1 MSLNLVSSIKKIVL
15 AFVVTMLIMINFIT
29 PISAKSID
37 KKAPVIKLTHSTITI
52 TKGSKFSAK
61 KYLKSVKD
69 NRDGNLKSKVK
80 ISGKV
85 NIKKA
90 GTYKVK
96 YTVSDKAKNKSAKT
110 LKVKVIEKSKA
121 QRIVSAAK
129 SKLGSPYRYGSNGPK
144 SFDCSGFTQ
153 WVYKQV
159 GKKLPRSSS
168 SQKRGG
174 KLIKLSKA
182 KVGDV
187 VWRSGHVGIYIGNG
201 KVIHS
206 PHSGDVV
213 RYTTLKG
220 FKYAVRYL

>member
-1 MSLNLVSSIKKIVL
+1 M
-15 AFVVTMLIMINFIT
+15 
-29 PISAKSID
+29 
-37 KKAPVIKLTHSTITI
+37 
-52 TKGSKFSAK
+52 
-61 KYLKSVKD
+61 
-69 NRDGNLKSKVK
+69 
-80 ISGKV
+80 

-90 GTYKVK
+90 GAYKVK
-96 YTVSDKAKNKSAKT
+96 YTVSDKAKNKAVKT

-174 KLIKLSKA
+174 KLIKL
-182 KVGDV
+182 
-187 VWRSGHVGIYIGNG
+187 WRRCLEKWTRWNLYRKWESD
-201 KVIHS
+201 S
-206 PHSGDVV
+206 FSS
-213 RYTTLKG
+213 
-220 FKYAVRYL
+220 

>member
-1 MSLNLVSSIKKIVL
+1 M
-15 AFVVTMLIMINFIT
+15 
-29 PISAKSID
+29 
-37 KKAPVIKLTHSTITI
+37 
-52 TKGSKFSAK
+52 
-61 KYLKSVKD
+61 
-69 NRDGNLKSKVK
+69 
-80 ISGKV
+80 
-85 NIKKA
+85 
-90 GTYKVK
+90 
-96 YTVSDKAKNKSAKT
+96 
-110 LKVKVIEKSKA
+110 KVIEKSKA